1 MNLID
6 VIKNDA
12 IPGSKSVLIREFPGE
27 DFHTKSQ
34 LIVAESEEAIF
45 VKDGIAVAT
54 FEAGRHSLSTKNYPF
69 IEKLINAFTGG
80 VSVFHCKVYFVS
92 KDHKLDLFWGTDTPI
107 QMRDPVQRIQ
117 TSIQARGSYSI
128 QVAESKK
135 FLVKLIGN
143 NVRSFT
149 DETLNGYFRNAFLQI
164 IKDSIAQHIKDSGQE
179 ILDICT
185 DKTKIA
191 ESLKPKLAPTLDE
204 YGVELVNF
212 YVGDIS
218 IPAGDPNRAKLED
231 AFAEARRIEEL
242 AKADKFRKKTG
253 AEADNDV
260 IATLGPNW
268 ARQQSTEILH
278 DLANNPGSGGV
289 AAAGAA
295 AGFGLAAGSVFG
307 DMANHMFTDPPT
319 ASAALDPR
327 PAAAQTAGSR
337 FQTVGE
343 TTAVACAACGHPNAP
358 GVKFCSECGALQP
371 AVVKCPA
378 CGTDMAASA
387 KFCPECGQKR

>member
-12 IPGSKSVLIREFPGE
+12 APGSKSVLIREFPGE
-27 DFHTKSQ
+27 DFHTNSQ

-45 VKDGIAVAT
+45 MKDGIAVAT
-54 FEAGRHSLSTKNYPF
+54 FEAGRHRLSTKNYPF

-92 KDHKLDLFWGTDTPI
+92 KDHKLDLLWGTDTPI

-164 IKDSIAQHIKDSGQE
+164 TKDSIAQHIKDSGQE

-242 AKADKFRKKTG
+242 AKADKFRKKMG

-327 PAAAQTAGSR
+327 PAAEAAGSR

-343 TTAVACAACGHPNAP
+343 SPTLACPACGHPNTP
-358 GVKFCSECGALQP
+358 GVKFCSECGAPQA
-371 AVVKCPA
+371 AVVRCPA
-378 CGTDMAASA
+378 CGTEMAAAA

>member
-12 IPGSKSVLIREFPGE
+12 APGSKSGLIREFPGE
-27 DFHTKSQ
+27 DFHANSQ

-45 VKDGIAVAT
+45 IKDGIAVAT
-54 FEAGRHSLSTKNYPF
+54 FDAGRHRLSTKNYPF

-80 VSVFHCKVYFVS
+80 VSAFHCKVYFVS

-107 QMRDPVQRIQ
+107 QMRDPVLRIQ

-128 QVAESKK
+128 QIAESKK

-191 ESLKPKLAPTLDE
+191 ESLKPMLAPTLDE
-204 YGVELVNF
+204 YGIELVNF
-212 YVGDIS
+212 YVSAIDI
-218 IPAGDPNRAKLED
+218 PENDPNRAKLED
-231 AFAEARRIEEL
+231 AFASKSVMGI
-242 AKADKFRKKTG
+242 
-253 AEADNDV
+253 
-260 IATLGPNW
+260 LGPDW
-268 ARQQSTEILH
+268 GRQQSSEILH

-319 ASAALDPR
+319 ASAALDQR
-327 PAAAQTAGSR
+327 PAAQTAGSR

-343 TTAVACAACGHPNAP
+343 SPTLECPACGHPNTP
-358 GVKFCSECGALQP
+358 GVKFCSECGAPQP
-371 AVVKCPA
+371 EVVKCPA
-378 CGTDMAASA
+378 CGTEMAAGA

>member
-12 IPGSKSVLIREFPGE
+12 APGSKSGLIREFPGE
-27 DFHTKSQ
+27 DFHANSQ

-45 VKDGIAVAT
+45 IKDGIAVAT
-54 FEAGRHSLSTKNYPF
+54 FDAGRHRLSTKNYPF

-80 VSVFHCKVYFVS
+80 ASAFHCKVYFVS

-107 QMRDPVQRIQ
+107 QMRDPVLRIQ

-128 QVAESKK
+128 QIAESKK

-191 ESLKPKLAPTLDE
+191 ESLKPMLAPTLDE
-204 YGVELVNF
+204 YGIELVNF
-212 YVGDIS
+212 YVSAIDI
-218 IPAGDPNRAKLED
+218 PENDPNRAKLED
-231 AFAEARRIEEL
+231 AFASKSVMGI
-242 AKADKFRKKTG
+242 
-253 AEADNDV
+253 
-260 IATLGPNW
+260 LGPDW
-268 ARQQSTEILH
+268 GRQQSSEILH

-327 PAAAQTAGSR
+327 PAAQTAGSR

-343 TTAVACAACGHPNAP
+343 SPTLECPACGHPNTP
-358 GVKFCSECGALQP
+358 GVKFCSECGAPQP
-371 AVVKCPA
+371 EVVKCPA
-378 CGTDMAASA
+378 CGTEMAAGA